1 MKTTNTQAN
10 VTDSAVF
17 ANNLPQMEAST
28 TLDYSIF
35 NVSTAMTGDITSI
48 QNADPRLYLHLRQG
62 IALIPDPEWRIATLK
77 TINTLMGEV
86 DFKTFEGHVLTLDA
100 WALISDWQRNYRGSL
115 THNLIGGV

>member
-10 VTDSAVF
+10 VTESAVF

-35 NVSTAMTGDITSI
+35 NISTAMTGDITSI
-48 QNADPRLYLHLRQG
+48 QSADPRLYLHLRQG
-62 IALIPDPEWRIATLK
+62 IALSPDPEWRIATLK
-77 TINTLMGEV
+77 IINDLMDKT
-86 DFKTFEGHVLTLDA
+86 DFKSFEGHLITLDG

-115 THNLIGGV
+115 THNVIGGV